1 VDIEVLLRAVEPRYG
16 QALRAAVT
24 AKAVYLALLDEPRS
38 TRAAIH
44 HARQQWEKHDA
55 RRREIA
61 ARMGGAED
69 PERRMV

>member
-1 VDIEVLLRAVEPRYG
+1 MDIEVLLRAVEPRYG

-44 HARQQWEKHDA
+44 HARQQWEEHDA

>member
-1 VDIEVLLRAVEPRYG
+1 VDIEVLLCALEARYR

-38 TRAAIH
+38 TRAAIQ

-55 RRREIA
+55 CRREIA
-61 ARMGGAED
+61 AGMGESED
-69 PERRMV
+69 PEHRMV